1 MKKFNILIALLFFTS
16 LVISPLNVKANENI
30 DSVKEKELHKKSEL
44 SSTTLNNLR
53 HIYFFNE
60 KGISEKIMTEDQFLD
75 YTLLFK
81 SFFI

>member
-44 SSTTLNNLR
+44 SSTALNNMK
-53 HIYFFNE
+53 HSYADKNPIIGEN
-60 KGISEKIMTEDQFLD
+60 K
-75 YTLLFK
+75 
-81 SFFI
+81 

>member
-44 SSTTLNNLR
+44 SSTA
-53 HIYFFNE
+53 
-60 KGISEKIMTEDQFLD
+60 
-75 YTLLFK
+75 
-81 SFFI
+81 